1 MPATKD
7 RYDVV
12 IVGYGPTGAIAANL
26 LGRDGFS
33 VLVVEREA
41 DIYDKPRAITFDHEI
56 MRVFQGAGVAE
67 AVEKETAPYRP
78 SRYLGAEGQVIR
90 KMDPAPAPYPLYW
103 LPVYLFVQPRLEAA
117 LRAGAEAR
125 ETVDVLTCHEA
136 TNVSQTA
143 EVATVTIND
152 LDGGDSFEIEAA
164 YVFACD
170 GASSPIRTAL
180 GIGHEDLAF
189 DERWIV
195 IDVLANDTD
204 DLPQT
209 HIQFCEP
216 ERPSTYVIGVDNHRR
231 WEMMLLPGEDPAEIN
246 NEERILELLSRWGP
260 KEKFNVWRSAVYRF
274 HALVA
279 KEWRKGRVFL
289 LGDAAHQTPPF
300 MGQGMCQGIRDA
312 ENLVWRVRQV
322 ERHGADPALLDS
334 YQAERHPHVRALTAF
349 TKELGKIIC
358 ERDPKKAKARD
369 EKMVEQLESG
379 RMVTMR
385 HKLIPPLTSGLLDL
399 DADGVAA
406 APAGELFPQPMVRTE
421 TAEEL
426 PMNDALRPD
435 FWLVSP
441 DPDVFRQIPDNIAE
455 QWRSFGGEFVLMA
468 GETENIPGIRRLTE
482 LNGVLSTYF
491 EDNNARTMIVRPDRY
506 TYSAAAT
513 AEQALTQMENL
524 LSRLGPAET
533 AKP

>member
-1 MPATKD
+1 MPPSKD
-7 RYDVV
+7 RYDIV
-12 IVGYGPTGAIAANL
+12 IVGYGPTGAITANL

-41 DIYDKPRAITFDHEI
+41 EIYDKPRAITFDHEI

-67 AVEKETAPYRP
+67 AVGAKTAPYRP

-125 ETVDVLTCHEA
+125 ETVEVLTRHEA
-136 TNVSQTA
+136 TNVSQTPEA
-143 EVATVTIND
+143 ATVTIKD
-152 LDGGDSFEIEAA
+152 LDGGGTFEVDAK

-170 GASSPIRTAL
+170 GASSPTRTAL
-180 GIGHEDLAF
+180 GIGLEDLAF

-209 HIQFCEP
+209 HIQYCEP
-216 ERPSTYVIGVDNHRR
+216 ARPSTYVIGVDNHRR

-279 KEWRKGRVFL
+279 QEWRKGRVFL

-322 ERHGADPALLDS
+322 EKHGADPALLDS
-334 YQAERHPHVRALTAF
+334 YQEERHPHVRALTAF

-358 ERDPKKAKARD
+358 ERDPEKAKARD
-369 EKMVEQLESG
+369 ERMIEELESG
-379 RMVTMR
+379 RMVIIR

-399 DADGVAA
+399 STDGTAI

-421 TAEEL
+421 AGDEL
-426 PMNDALRPD
+426 PMNDALGPD
-435 FWLVSP
+435 FWLVSL
-441 DPDVFRQIPDNIAE
+441 DLELFGQIPEVLAE
-455 QWRSFGGEFVLMA
+455 RWRSFGGEFVLMHN
-468 GETENIPGIRRLTE
+468 ENDKIQGVRRLTE
-482 LNGVLSTYF
+482 LNGVLTTYF
-491 EDNNARTMIVRPDRY
+491 EDNGARSMIVRPDRY
-506 TYSAAAT
+506 TYSAT
-513 AEQALTQMENL
+513 ADSAQALKQLEYL
-524 LSRLGPAET
+524 LSQLG
-533 AKP
+533 